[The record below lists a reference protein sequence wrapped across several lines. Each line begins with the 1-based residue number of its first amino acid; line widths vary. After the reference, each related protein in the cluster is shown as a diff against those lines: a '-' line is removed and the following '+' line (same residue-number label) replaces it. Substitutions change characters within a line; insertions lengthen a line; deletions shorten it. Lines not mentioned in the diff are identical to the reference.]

1 MKYVPPKG
9 PKRGVSVYSYT
20 ELFQMGM
27 TLEDCF
33 MEMQDMGAHGVEILG
48 NSHIDSYP
56 VLTDEFLEQWHTLC
70 EKYEIIPAEYGHWI
84 DGRMWRDRDLT
95 VDESVELLENDFKI
109 AHALGFHCLRTK
121 QTVIND
127 YLDPVE
133 NWRDIIT
140 AATPAAEKYDVVML
154 PEIHMPTILEQPMV
168 AEFCEY
174 IDKTG
179 SKAFGLNIDLS
190 VFSPESFA
198 SHGDEAEDKP
208 RYSKPEGI
216 IPFLPYIKCIHA
228 KFNKMVPDEKYGFRE
243 ANIPYPEVLTI
254 LKEKGW
260 DGWMVAEY
268 EGRDRGDEHALS
280 EAMHQHQILMKN
292 ILGY

>member
-1 MKYVPPKG
+1 MRYTPPKG
-9 PKRGVSVYSYT
+9 PKRGVSLYSYT
-20 ELFQMGM
+20 DMIQRGM

-33 MEMQDMGAHGVEILG
+33 MEMHAMGAHGVEILG
-48 NSHIDSYP
+48 NSHIDCYP
-56 VLTDEFLEQWHTLC
+56 NLTDEFVNQWHDLC

-84 DGRMWRDRDLT
+84 DGRMWADRMLS
-95 VDESVELLENDFKI
+95 VDECVELLENDFKI
-109 AHALGFHCLRTK
+109 ANTLGFHCLRTK

-140 AATPAAEKYDVVML
+140 AATPAAEKYDVIML

-168 AEFCEY
+168 ADFCEY

-179 SKAFGLNIDLS
+179 TKAFGLNIDLS
-190 VFSPESFA
+190 VFSPQPNFDGEV
-198 SHGDEAEDKP
+198 

-216 IPFLPYIKCIHA
+216 IPYLPYVKCIHA
-228 KFNKMVPDEKYGFRE
+228 KFNSMIDDGNGGFKE
-243 ANIPYPEVLTI
+243 EWIPYPEI
-254 LKEKGW
+254 LKVLVDNGW

-268 EGRDRGDEHALS
+268 EGRDRNQENALI
-280 EAMHQHQILMKN
+280 EAMRKHQILMKN
-292 ILGY
+292 CLGY